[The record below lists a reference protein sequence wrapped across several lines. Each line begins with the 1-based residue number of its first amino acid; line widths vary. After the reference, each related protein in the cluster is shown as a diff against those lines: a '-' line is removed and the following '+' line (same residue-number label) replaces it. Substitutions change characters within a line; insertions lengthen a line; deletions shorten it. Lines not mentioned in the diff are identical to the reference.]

1 MQSPGP
7 ATLASAFRRW
17 SVVGARR
24 AFASIF
30 LEHDP
35 VGFQGQDNKNLIN
48 NRQAGRRRGRGG
60 QQQRS
65 QGGGNPGRLDTGNR
79 IDNRAR
85 GNAAQ
90 LLEKYKTLAR
100 DAQMQG
106 DRVNV
111 EYYLQFADH
120 YFRVLAET
128 RARIEEN
135 GGPVQ
140 RRIQG
145 ATLDEDDTE
154 FEDEGERI
162 APAEQ
167 QRGGQN
173 GYRQDGRQDGRQEG
187 RQENRDSNRQ
197 DGNRS
202 DARQESRQDN
212 GRQDGNRPD
221 VRQDT
226 YRPDNRSDADRG
238 YTRNGNRSLG
248 DAQNGATDS
257 RGGDD
262 QNERP
267 RRASNGNAQDEGGYD
282 RSREDR
288 PREDRKRDTART
300 EERAPRDVRSEDA
313 PLPSATEAQPEAME
327 AVVPIQPEAS
337 EPPRRGRGRPRRDAT
352 AVAPEPVAATTD
364 SSDEGED
371 NGFSADLLPPSLNVS
386 AVTPGDA
393 DGEAEKPRRRRGRP
407 PIVRETDP
415 VA

>member
-7 ATLASAFRRW
+7 ATLASALRRR
-17 SVVGARR
+17 SAVGARR

-65 QGGGNPGRLDTGNR
+65 QGGNPGRLDTGNR

-154 FEDEGERI
+154 FEDEGERVL
-162 APAEQ
+162 PAEQ
-167 QRGGQN
+167 ARGGQN
-173 GYRQDGRQDGRQEG
+173 GYRQDGRQDGNRSEG
-187 RQENRDSNRQ
+187 NRSEGNRQENSRSDNNRQDAPRQDGGRQDGYRQDNVRQ
-197 DGNRS
+197 DGNRN
-202 DARQESRQDN
+202 E
-212 GRQDGNRPD
+212 P
-221 VRQDT
+221 RQDT
-226 YRPDNRSDADRG
+226 RGDGDRG
-238 YTRNGNRSLG
+238 YQRNSNRANGELQNGNV
-248 DAQNGATDS
+248 DS
-257 RGGDD
+257 RGSEE
-262 QNERP
+262 QNDRP
-267 RRASNGNAQDEGGYD
+267 RRGQNGSGQNEGGSD
-282 RSREDR
+282 RQRDQSRGTEDR
-288 PREDRKRDTART
+288 YVQV
-300 EERAPRDVRSEDA
+300 EEPTLDLPPVSEQA
-313 PLPSATEAQPEAME
+313 VVSEQPEAHQIEAAPTE
-327 AVVPIQPEAS
+327 AV
-337 EPPRRGRGRPRRDAT
+337 EPPRRGRGRPRRDA
-352 AVAPEPVAATTD
+352 AVVPAAASAERKDEPD
-364 SSDEGED
+364 D
-371 NGFSADLLPPSLNVS
+371 NSFSADLLPPSLNVS
-386 AVTPGDA
+386 AVVPNVSDV
-393 DGEAEKPRRRRGRP
+393 DGVEKPRRRRGRP